1 MASVGAVLGTFF
13 YGGLWL
19 TLKRL
24 NNTSR
29 PVLLLLGS
37 YLARM
42 ALCLPIFYLAVRGS
56 HWQRLLILTAAFLT
70 VRMILVHRL
79 GPRGREAR
87 LSLIEEQ

>member
-1 MASVGAVLGTFF
+1 
-13 YGGLWL
+13 
-19 TLKRL
+19 
-24 NNTSR
+24 
-29 PVLLLLGS
+29 
-37 YLARM
+37 M